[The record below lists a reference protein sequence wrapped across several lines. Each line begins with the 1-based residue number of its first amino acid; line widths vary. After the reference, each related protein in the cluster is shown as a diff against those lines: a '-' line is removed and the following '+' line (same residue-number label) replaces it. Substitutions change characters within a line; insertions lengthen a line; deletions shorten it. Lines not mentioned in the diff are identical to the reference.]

1 MTATPYPLCWPA
13 SVKRKTLRI
22 TSPFGARGKRPSAV
36 SAADEVERELRLW
49 SGVDRH
55 STVIS
60 TNVTMGRETPH
71 NGDPAVAVYFTLRG
85 KAMCVACDKWDRV
98 GCNLRA
104 IAKTLEALRAFDRW
118 GVTTGE
124 QLLSHFTA
132 LPAPGDVQAR
142 TCWNVLAIAPTRS
155 RSAID
160 AAWKSRARVC
170 HPDTTGGSHEL
181 MTELNTARDQAAA
194 QATEP

>member
-1 MTATPYPLCWPA
+1 MNAIPYPLCWPA
-13 SVKRKTLRI
+13 SVKRTMDGNRRA
-22 TSPFGARGKRPSAV
+22 SPFGKGSYQKPTV
-36 SAADEVERELRLW
+36 SAAVREVKRELHLW
-49 SGVDRH
+49 GIPEH
-55 STVIS
+55 SVCIS
-60 TNVTMGRETPH
+60 TNVTVGSE
-71 NGDPAVAVYFTLRG
+71 NAKDPGVAVYFTNG
-85 KAMCVACDKWDRV
+85 KKPMCVAADKWTRV

-142 TCWNVLAIAPTRS
+142 TCWTVLEIAPTQS
-155 RSAID
+155 HSAINN
-160 AAWKSRARVC
+160 AWKLRALVC
-170 HPDTTGGSHEL
+170 HPDITTGSHEL

-194 QATEP
+194 QATQP